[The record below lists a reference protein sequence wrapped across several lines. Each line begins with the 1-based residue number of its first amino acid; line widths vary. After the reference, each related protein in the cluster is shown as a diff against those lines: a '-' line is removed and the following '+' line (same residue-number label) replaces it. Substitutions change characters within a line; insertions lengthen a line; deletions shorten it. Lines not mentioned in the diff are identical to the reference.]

1 MLYIL
6 AFLVAIL
13 SVHWIHPRLVRIALD
28 KNIVDNPNARKL
40 QRRPTPVLGGI
51 AVFFGSVIGL
61 GCASI
66 TCDCSELFIVVVAMM
81 IMLYT
86 GTMDDILDL
95 SPALRFLIEIG
106 TVLLLIF
113 VGGYTLNDFHGLWG
127 LNQIPQGV
135 AIPLTV
141 FAAVGIINAIN
152 LIDGVDGLSSGY
164 CILTSLLFGMMFW
177 YVGDLLEVLEVLRRR
192 VVAAAAV
199 GLQVELELLDE
210 AAVDLVQIEVVA
222 VVGVAH
228 ELLRELHAGLVAL
241 GGGSGQIDAHQLV
254 AFVVVLAEELEER
267 VAVRGLA
274 AEVEVQYLL
283 GCEGL
288 LVHLQVAVD
297 ADDAGPHGVDVE
309 VDGLAERGAGRG
321 LAADGVPLIGEDTLA
336 DGGVGAL
343 AVDRDADAHGDLPV
357 LVGSRPTHVERDP
370 KSTFLSIHILHVL
383 TGCKFT
389 PPCAIL
395 EYAKRS

>member
-1 MLYIL
+1 M
-6 AFLVAIL
+6 
-13 SVHWIHPRLVRIALD
+13 VRIALD

-40 QRRPTPVLGGI
+40 QCRLTPVLGGI

-164 CILTSLLFGMMFW
+164 CILTSLLFGVMFW
-177 YVGDLLEVLEVLRRR
+177 YVGDRTMCMLA
-192 VVAAAAV
+192 VVAAGSLIPFFFHNVFGKSSKMFIGDGGTLVMGIVMSVFVIRILRHGSMSEVYDAV
-199 GLQVELELLDE
+199 N
-210 AAVDLVQIEVVA
+210 I
-222 VVGVAH
+222 
-228 ELLRELHAGLVAL
+228 GLVPFTLAVLSVPVFDTLRVMTTRILKRKSPFHPDKTHLHHMFIRL
-241 GGGSGQIDAHQLV
+241 GCSHAATTLAILILNF
-254 AFVVVLAEELEER
+254 FVVLCWWISYMV
-267 VAVRGLA
+267 GCSID
-274 AEVEVQYLL
+274 VQLY
-283 GCEGL
+283 
-288 LVHLQVAVD
+288 
-297 ADDAGPHGVDVE
+297 
-309 VDGLAERGAGRG
+309 
-321 LAADGVPLIGEDTLA
+321 I
-336 DGGVGAL
+336 
-343 AVDRDADAHGDLPV
+343 V
-357 LVGSRPTHVERDP
+357 LV
-370 KSTFLSIHILHVL
+370 LSILITSGLYNFMEWHIRHKTQFVRLLHRIGYRTHL
-383 TGCKFT
+383 NRTGIFFWLQKKMDR
-389 PPCAIL
+389 I
-395 EYAKRS
+395 

>member
-6 AFLVAIL
+6 SFLVAIL
-13 SVHWIHPRLVRIALD
+13 SAHWIYPRLVRIALD

-51 AVFFGSVIGL
+51 AVFFGLVIGL

-164 CILTSLLFGMMFW
+164 CILTSLLFGVMFW
-177 YVGDLLEVLEVLRRR
+177 YVGDRTMCMLA
-192 VVAAAAV
+192 VVAAGSLIPFFFHNVFGKSLKMFIGDGGTLVMGIVMSVFVIRILRHGSMSEVYDAV
-199 GLQVELELLDE
+199 N
-210 AAVDLVQIEVVA
+210 I
-222 VVGVAH
+222 
-228 ELLRELHAGLVAL
+228 GLVPFTLAVLSVPVFDTLRVMTTRILKRKSPFHPDKTHLHHMFIRL
-241 GGGSGQIDAHQLV
+241 GCSHAATTLAILILNF
-254 AFVVVLAEELEER
+254 FVVLCWWISYMI
-267 VAVRGLA
+267 GCSID
-274 AEVEVQYLL
+274 VQLY
-283 GCEGL
+283 
-288 LVHLQVAVD
+288 
-297 ADDAGPHGVDVE
+297 
-309 VDGLAERGAGRG
+309 
-321 LAADGVPLIGEDTLA
+321 I
-336 DGGVGAL
+336 
-343 AVDRDADAHGDLPV
+343 V
-357 LVGSRPTHVERDP
+357 LV
-370 KSTFLSIHILHVL
+370 LSILITSGLYNFMEWHIRHKTQFVRLLHRIGYRTHL
-383 TGCKFT
+383 NRTGIFFWLQK
-389 PPCAIL
+389 
-395 EYAKRS
+395 KMDRM

>member
-6 AFLVAIL
+6 SFLVAIL
-13 SVHWIHPRLVRIALD
+13 SAHWIHPRLVRIALD

-164 CILTSLLFGMMFW
+164 CILTSLLFGVMFW
-177 YVGDLLEVLEVLRRR
+177 YVGDRTMCMLA
-192 VVAAAAV
+192 VVAAGSLIPFFFHNVFGKSSKMFIGDGGTLVMGIVMSVFVLRILRHGSMSEVYDAV
-199 GLQVELELLDE
+199 N
-210 AAVDLVQIEVVA
+210 I
-222 VVGVAH
+222 
-228 ELLRELHAGLVAL
+228 GLVPFTLAVLSVPVFDTLRVMTTRILKRKSPFHPDKTHLHHMFIRL
-241 GGGSGQIDAHQLV
+241 GCSHAATTLAILILNF
-254 AFVVVLAEELEER
+254 FVVLCWWISYMI
-267 VAVRGLA
+267 GCSID
-274 AEVEVQYLL
+274 VQLY
-283 GCEGL
+283 
-288 LVHLQVAVD
+288 
-297 ADDAGPHGVDVE
+297 
-309 VDGLAERGAGRG
+309 
-321 LAADGVPLIGEDTLA
+321 I
-336 DGGVGAL
+336 
-343 AVDRDADAHGDLPV
+343 V
-357 LVGSRPTHVERDP
+357 LV
-370 KSTFLSIHILHVL
+370 LSILITSGLYNFMEWHIRHKTQFVRLLHRIGYRTHL
-383 TGCKFT
+383 NRTGIFFWSQK
-389 PPCAIL
+389 
-395 EYAKRS
+395 KMDRM

>member
-6 AFLVAIL
+6 SFLVAIL
-13 SVHWIHPRLVRIALD
+13 SAHWIHPRLVRIALD

-51 AVFFGSVIGL
+51 AVSFGSVIGL

-164 CILTSLLFGMMFW
+164 CILTSLLFGVMFW
-177 YVGDLLEVLEVLRRR
+177 YVGDRTMCMLA
-192 VVAAAAV
+192 VVAAGSLIPFFFHNVFGKNSKMFIGDGGTLVMGIVMSVFVIRILRHGSMSEVYDAAN
-199 GLQVELELLDE
+199 
-210 AAVDLVQIEVVA
+210 I
-222 VVGVAH
+222 
-228 ELLRELHAGLVAL
+228 GLVPFSLAVLSVPVFDTLRVMTTRILKRKSPFHPDKTHLHHMFIRL
-241 GGGSGQIDAHQLV
+241 GCSHAATTLAILILNF
-254 AFVVVLAEELEER
+254 FVVLCWWISYMA
-267 VAVRGLA
+267 GCSID
-274 AEVEVQYLL
+274 VQLY
-283 GCEGL
+283 
-288 LVHLQVAVD
+288 
-297 ADDAGPHGVDVE
+297 
-309 VDGLAERGAGRG
+309 
-321 LAADGVPLIGEDTLA
+321 I
-336 DGGVGAL
+336 
-343 AVDRDADAHGDLPV
+343 V
-357 LVGSRPTHVERDP
+357 LV
-370 KSTFLSIHILHVL
+370 LSILITSGLYNFMEWHIRHKTQFVRLLHRIGYRTHL
-383 TGCKFT
+383 NRTGIFFWLQK
-389 PPCAIL
+389 
-395 EYAKRS
+395 KMDRM

>member
-6 AFLVAIL
+6 SFLAAIL
-13 SVHWIHPRLVRIALD
+13 SAHWIHPRLVRIALD

-164 CILTSLLFGMMFW
+164 CILTSLLFGVMFW
-177 YVGDLLEVLEVLRRR
+177 YVGDRTMCMLA
-192 VVAAAAV
+192 VVAAGSLIPFFFHNVFGKSSKMFIGDGGTLVMGIVMSVFVIRILRHGSMSEVYDAV
-199 GLQVELELLDE
+199 N
-210 AAVDLVQIEVVA
+210 I
-222 VVGVAH
+222 
-228 ELLRELHAGLVAL
+228 GLVPFTLAVLSVPVFDTLRVMTTRILKRKSPFHPDKTHLHHMFIRL
-241 GGGSGQIDAHQLV
+241 GCSHAATTLAILILNF
-254 AFVVVLAEELEER
+254 FVVLCWWISYMI
-267 VAVRGLA
+267 GCSID
-274 AEVEVQYLL
+274 VQLY
-283 GCEGL
+283 
-288 LVHLQVAVD
+288 
-297 ADDAGPHGVDVE
+297 
-309 VDGLAERGAGRG
+309 
-321 LAADGVPLIGEDTLA
+321 I
-336 DGGVGAL
+336 
-343 AVDRDADAHGDLPV
+343 V
-357 LVGSRPTHVERDP
+357 LV
-370 KSTFLSIHILHVL
+370 LSILITSGLYNFMEWHIRHKTQFVRLLHRIGYRTHL
-383 TGCKFT
+383 NRTGIFFWSQK
-389 PPCAIL
+389 
-395 EYAKRS
+395 KMDRM

>member
-6 AFLVAIL
+6 SVLVAIL
-13 SVHWIHPRLVRIALD
+13 SAHWIHPRLVRIALD

-164 CILTSLLFGMMFW
+164 CILTSLLFGVMFW
-177 YVGDLLEVLEVLRRR
+177 YVGDRTMCMLA
-192 VVAAAAV
+192 VVAAGSLIPFFFHNVFGKSSKMFIGDGGTLVMGIVMSVFVIRILRHGSMSEVYDAV
-199 GLQVELELLDE
+199 N
-210 AAVDLVQIEVVA
+210 I
-222 VVGVAH
+222 
-228 ELLRELHAGLVAL
+228 GLVPFTLAVLSVPVFDTLRVMTTRILKRKSPFHPDKTHLHHMFIRL
-241 GGGSGQIDAHQLV
+241 GCSHAATTLAILILNF
-254 AFVVVLAEELEER
+254 FVVLCWWISYMI
-267 VAVRGLA
+267 GCSID
-274 AEVEVQYLL
+274 VQLY
-283 GCEGL
+283 
-288 LVHLQVAVD
+288 
-297 ADDAGPHGVDVE
+297 
-309 VDGLAERGAGRG
+309 
-321 LAADGVPLIGEDTLA
+321 I
-336 DGGVGAL
+336 
-343 AVDRDADAHGDLPV
+343 V
-357 LVGSRPTHVERDP
+357 LV
-370 KSTFLSIHILHVL
+370 LSILITSGLYNFMEWHIRHKTQFVRLLHRIGYRTHL
-383 TGCKFT
+383 NRTGIFFWLQK
-389 PPCAIL
+389 
-395 EYAKRS
+395 KMDRM

>member
-6 AFLVAIL
+6 SFLVAIL

-40 QRRPTPVLGGI
+40 QCRLTPILGGI

-164 CILTSLLFGMMFW
+164 CILTSLLFGVMFW
-177 YVGDLLEVLEVLRRR
+177 YVGDRTMGMLA
-192 VVAAAAV
+192 VVAAGSLIPFFFHNVFGKSSKMFIGDGGTLVMGIVMSVFVIRILRHGSMSEVYDAANI
-199 GLQVELELLDE
+199 GLIPFTLAVLSVPVFDTLRVMTTRILKRKSPFHPDKTHLHHMFIRLGCSH
-210 AAVDLVQIEVVA
+210 AATTLAI
-222 VVGVAH
+222 
-228 ELLRELHAGLVAL
+228 LILNF
-241 GGGSGQIDAHQLV
+241 
-254 AFVVVLAEELEER
+254 FVVLCWWISYMV
-267 VAVRGLA
+267 GCSID
-274 AEVEVQYLL
+274 VQLY
-283 GCEGL
+283 
-288 LVHLQVAVD
+288 
-297 ADDAGPHGVDVE
+297 
-309 VDGLAERGAGRG
+309 
-321 LAADGVPLIGEDTLA
+321 I
-336 DGGVGAL
+336 
-343 AVDRDADAHGDLPV
+343 V
-357 LVGSRPTHVERDP
+357 LV
-370 KSTFLSIHILHVL
+370 LSILITSGLYNFMEWHIRHKTQFVRLLHRIGYRTHL
-383 TGCKFT
+383 NRTGIFFWLQKKMDR
-389 PPCAIL
+389 I
-395 EYAKRS
+395 

>member
-6 AFLVAIL
+6 SFLVAIL
-13 SVHWIHPRLVRIALD
+13 SAHWIHPRLVRIALD

-164 CILTSLLFGMMFW
+164 CILTSLLFGVMFW
-177 YVGDLLEVLEVLRRR
+177 YVGDRTMCMLA
-192 VVAAAAV
+192 VVAAGSLIPFFFHNVFGKSSKMFIGDGGTLVMGIVMSVFVIRILRHGSMSEVYDAV
-199 GLQVELELLDE
+199 N
-210 AAVDLVQIEVVA
+210 I
-222 VVGVAH
+222 
-228 ELLRELHAGLVAL
+228 GLVPFTLAVLSVPVFDTLCVMTTRILKRKSPFHPDKTHLHHMFIRL
-241 GGGSGQIDAHQLV
+241 GCSHAATTLAILILNF
-254 AFVVVLAEELEER
+254 FVVLCWWISYMI
-267 VAVRGLA
+267 GCSID
-274 AEVEVQYLL
+274 VQLY
-283 GCEGL
+283 
-288 LVHLQVAVD
+288 
-297 ADDAGPHGVDVE
+297 
-309 VDGLAERGAGRG
+309 
-321 LAADGVPLIGEDTLA
+321 I
-336 DGGVGAL
+336 
-343 AVDRDADAHGDLPV
+343 V
-357 LVGSRPTHVERDP
+357 LV
-370 KSTFLSIHILHVL
+370 LSILITSGLYNFMEWHIRHKTQFVRLLHRIGYRTHL
-383 TGCKFT
+383 NRTGIFFWLQK
-389 PPCAIL
+389 
-395 EYAKRS
+395 KMDRM

>member
-6 AFLVAIL
+6 SFLVAIL
-13 SVHWIHPRLVRIALD
+13 SAHWIHPRLVRIALD

-51 AVFFGSVIGL
+51 AVSFGSVIGL

-164 CILTSLLFGMMFW
+164 CILTSLLFGVMFW
-177 YVGDLLEVLEVLRRR
+177 YVGDRTMCMLA
-192 VVAAAAV
+192 VVAAGSLIPFFFHNVFGKSSKMFIGDGGTLVMGIVMSVFVIRILRHGSMSEVYDAV
-199 GLQVELELLDE
+199 N
-210 AAVDLVQIEVVA
+210 I
-222 VVGVAH
+222 
-228 ELLRELHAGLVAL
+228 GLVPFTLAVLSVPVFDTLRVMTTRILKRKSPFHPDKTHLHHMFIRL
-241 GGGSGQIDAHQLV
+241 GCSHAATTLAILILNF
-254 AFVVVLAEELEER
+254 FVVLCWWISYMI
-267 VAVRGLA
+267 GCSID
-274 AEVEVQYLL
+274 VQLY
-283 GCEGL
+283 
-288 LVHLQVAVD
+288 
-297 ADDAGPHGVDVE
+297 
-309 VDGLAERGAGRG
+309 
-321 LAADGVPLIGEDTLA
+321 I
-336 DGGVGAL
+336 
-343 AVDRDADAHGDLPV
+343 V
-357 LVGSRPTHVERDP
+357 LV
-370 KSTFLSIHILHVL
+370 LSILITSGLYNFMEWHIRHKTQFVRLLHRIGYRTHL
-383 TGCKFT
+383 NRTGIFFWLQK
-389 PPCAIL
+389 
-395 EYAKRS
+395 KMDRM

>member
-6 AFLVAIL
+6 SFLVAIL
-13 SVHWIHPRLVRIALD
+13 SAHWIHPRLVRIALD

-152 LIDGVDGLSSGY
+152 LIDGVDGLLSGY
-164 CILTSLLFGMMFW
+164 CILTSLLFGVMFW
-177 YVGDLLEVLEVLRRR
+177 YVGDRTMCMLA
-192 VVAAAAV
+192 VVAAGSLIPFFFHNVFGKSSKMFIGDGGTLVMGIVMSVFVIRILRHGSMSEVYDAV
-199 GLQVELELLDE
+199 N
-210 AAVDLVQIEVVA
+210 I
-222 VVGVAH
+222 
-228 ELLRELHAGLVAL
+228 GLVPFTLAVLSVPVFDTLRVMTTRILKRKSPFHPDKTHLHHMFIRL
-241 GGGSGQIDAHQLV
+241 GCSHAATTLAILILNF
-254 AFVVVLAEELEER
+254 FVVLCWWISYMI
-267 VAVRGLA
+267 GCSID
-274 AEVEVQYLL
+274 VQLY
-283 GCEGL
+283 
-288 LVHLQVAVD
+288 
-297 ADDAGPHGVDVE
+297 
-309 VDGLAERGAGRG
+309 
-321 LAADGVPLIGEDTLA
+321 I
-336 DGGVGAL
+336 
-343 AVDRDADAHGDLPV
+343 V
-357 LVGSRPTHVERDP
+357 LV
-370 KSTFLSIHILHVL
+370 LSILITSGLYNFMEWHIRHKTQFVRLLHRIGYRTHL
-383 TGCKFT
+383 NRTGIFFWLQK
-389 PPCAIL
+389 
-395 EYAKRS
+395 KMDRM

>member
-6 AFLVAIL
+6 SFLVAIL

-164 CILTSLLFGMMFW
+164 CILTSLLFGVMFW
-177 YVGDLLEVLEVLRRR
+177 YVGDRTMCMLA
-192 VVAAAAV
+192 VVAAGSLIPFFFHNVFGKSSKMFIGDGGTLVMGIVMSVFVIRILRHGSMSEVYDAV
-199 GLQVELELLDE
+199 N
-210 AAVDLVQIEVVA
+210 I
-222 VVGVAH
+222 
-228 ELLRELHAGLVAL
+228 GLVPFTLAVLSVPVFDTLRVMTTRILKRKSPFHPDKTHLHHMFIRL
-241 GGGSGQIDAHQLV
+241 GCSHAATTLAILILNF
-254 AFVVVLAEELEER
+254 FVVLCWWISYMI
-267 VAVRGLA
+267 GCSID
-274 AEVEVQYLL
+274 VQLY
-283 GCEGL
+283 
-288 LVHLQVAVD
+288 
-297 ADDAGPHGVDVE
+297 
-309 VDGLAERGAGRG
+309 
-321 LAADGVPLIGEDTLA
+321 I
-336 DGGVGAL
+336 
-343 AVDRDADAHGDLPV
+343 V
-357 LVGSRPTHVERDP
+357 LV
-370 KSTFLSIHILHVL
+370 LSILITSGLYNFMEWHIRHKTQFVRLLHRIGYRPHL
-383 TGCKFT
+383 NRTGIFFWLQK
-389 PPCAIL
+389 
-395 EYAKRS
+395 KMDRM

>member
-6 AFLVAIL
+6 SFLVAIL
-13 SVHWIHPRLVRIALD
+13 SAHWIHPRLVRIALD

-152 LIDGVDGLSSGY
+152 QIDGVDGLSSGY
-164 CILTSLLFGMMFW
+164 CILTSLLFGVMFW
-177 YVGDLLEVLEVLRRR
+177 YVGDRTMCMLA
-192 VVAAAAV
+192 VVAAGSLISFFFHNVFGKSSKMFIGDGGTLVMGIVMSVFVIRILRHGSMSEVYDAANI
-199 GLQVELELLDE
+199 GLIPFTL
-210 AAVDLVQIEVVA
+210 AVLSVPVFDT
-222 VVGVAH
+222 
-228 ELLRELHAGLVAL
+228 LRVMTTRILKRKSPFHPDKTHLHHMFIRL
-241 GGGSGQIDAHQLV
+241 GCSHATTTLAILILNF
-254 AFVVVLAEELEER
+254 FVVLCWWISYMV
-267 VAVRGLA
+267 GCSID
-274 AEVEVQYLL
+274 VQLY
-283 GCEGL
+283 
-288 LVHLQVAVD
+288 
-297 ADDAGPHGVDVE
+297 
-309 VDGLAERGAGRG
+309 
-321 LAADGVPLIGEDTLA
+321 I
-336 DGGVGAL
+336 
-343 AVDRDADAHGDLPV
+343 V
-357 LVGSRPTHVERDP
+357 LV
-370 KSTFLSIHILHVL
+370 LSILITSGLYNFMEWHIRHKTQFVRLLHRIGYRTHL
-383 TGCKFT
+383 NRTGIFFWLQK
-389 PPCAIL
+389 
-395 EYAKRS
+395 KMDRM

>member
-6 AFLVAIL
+6 SFLVAIL
-13 SVHWIHPRLVRIALD
+13 SAHWIHPRLVRIALD

-66 TCDCSELFIVVVAMM
+66 TCDCSELFIVVVAML

-164 CILTSLLFGMMFW
+164 CILTSLLFGVMFW
-177 YVGDLLEVLEVLRRR
+177 YVGDRTMCMLA
-192 VVAAAAV
+192 VVAAGSLIPFFFHNVFGKSSKMFIGDGGTLVMGIVMSVFVIRILRHGSMSEVYDAV
-199 GLQVELELLDE
+199 N
-210 AAVDLVQIEVVA
+210 I
-222 VVGVAH
+222 
-228 ELLRELHAGLVAL
+228 GLVPFTLAVLSVPVFDTLRVMTTRILKRKSPFHPDKTHLHHMFIRL
-241 GGGSGQIDAHQLV
+241 GCSHAATTLAILILNF
-254 AFVVVLAEELEER
+254 FVVLCWWISYMI
-267 VAVRGLA
+267 GCSID
-274 AEVEVQYLL
+274 VQLY
-283 GCEGL
+283 
-288 LVHLQVAVD
+288 
-297 ADDAGPHGVDVE
+297 
-309 VDGLAERGAGRG
+309 
-321 LAADGVPLIGEDTLA
+321 I
-336 DGGVGAL
+336 
-343 AVDRDADAHGDLPV
+343 V
-357 LVGSRPTHVERDP
+357 LV
-370 KSTFLSIHILHVL
+370 LSILITSGLYNFMEWHIRHKTQFVRLLHRIGYRTHL
-383 TGCKFT
+383 NRTGIFFWLQK
-389 PPCAIL
+389 
-395 EYAKRS
+395 KMDRM

>member
-6 AFLVAIL
+6 SFLVAIL
-13 SVHWIHPRLVRIALD
+13 SAHWIHPRLVRIALD

-164 CILTSLLFGMMFW
+164 CILTSLLFGVMFW
-177 YVGDLLEVLEVLRRR
+177 YVGDRTMCMLA
-192 VVAAAAV
+192 VVAAGSLIPFFFYNVFGKSSKMFIGDGGTLVMGIVMSVFVIRILRHGSMSEVYDAV
-199 GLQVELELLDE
+199 N
-210 AAVDLVQIEVVA
+210 I
-222 VVGVAH
+222 
-228 ELLRELHAGLVAL
+228 GLVPFTLAVLSVPVFDTLRVMTTRILKRKSPFHPDKTHLHHMFIRL
-241 GGGSGQIDAHQLV
+241 GCSHAATTLAILILNF
-254 AFVVVLAEELEER
+254 FVVLCWWISYMI
-267 VAVRGLA
+267 GCSID
-274 AEVEVQYLL
+274 VQLY
-283 GCEGL
+283 
-288 LVHLQVAVD
+288 
-297 ADDAGPHGVDVE
+297 
-309 VDGLAERGAGRG
+309 
-321 LAADGVPLIGEDTLA
+321 I
-336 DGGVGAL
+336 
-343 AVDRDADAHGDLPV
+343 V
-357 LVGSRPTHVERDP
+357 LV
-370 KSTFLSIHILHVL
+370 LSILITSGLYNFMEWHIRHKTQFVRLLHRIGYRTHL
-383 TGCKFT
+383 NRTGIFFWLQK
-389 PPCAIL
+389 
-395 EYAKRS
+395 KMDRM

>member
-6 AFLVAIL
+6 SFLVAIL

-95 SPALRFLIEIG
+95 SPVLRFLIEIG

-152 LIDGVDGLSSGY
+152 LIDGADGLSSGY
-164 CILTSLLFGMMFW
+164 CILTSLLFGVMFW
-177 YVGDLLEVLEVLRRR
+177 YVGDRTMGMLA
-192 VVAAAAV
+192 VVAAGSLIPFFFHNVFGKNSKMFIGDGGTLVMGIVMSVFVIRILRHGSMSEVYDAANI
-199 GLQVELELLDE
+199 GLVPFTLAVLSVPVFDTLRVMTTRILKRKSPFHPDKTHLHHMFIRLGCSHAATTLAILILNFFVELCWWVSYMAGCSID
-210 AAVDLVQIEVVA
+210 VQLYI
-222 VVGVAH
+222 
-228 ELLRELHAGLVAL
+228 
-241 GGGSGQIDAHQLV
+241 
-254 AFVVVLAEELEER
+254 
-267 VAVRGLA
+267 
-274 AEVEVQYLL
+274 
-283 GCEGL
+283 
-288 LVHLQVAVD
+288 
-297 ADDAGPHGVDVE
+297 
-309 VDGLAERGAGRG
+309 
-321 LAADGVPLIGEDTLA
+321 
-336 DGGVGAL
+336 
-343 AVDRDADAHGDLPV
+343 V
-357 LVGSRPTHVERDP
+357 LV
-370 KSTFLSIHILHVL
+370 LSILITFGLYNFMEWHIRHKTQFVRLLHRIGYRTHL
-383 TGCKFT
+383 NRTGIFFWFQRIADK
-389 PPCAIL
+389 
-395 EYAKRS
+395 

>member
-1 MLYIL
+1 MLYIIS
-6 AFLVAIL
+6 FLVAIL
-13 SVHWIHPRLVRIALD
+13 SAHWIHPRLVRIALD

-164 CILTSLLFGMMFW
+164 CILTSLLFGVMFW
-177 YVGDLLEVLEVLRRR
+177 YVGDRTMCMLA
-192 VVAAAAV
+192 VVAAGSLIPFFFHNVFGKSSKMFIGDGGTLVMGIVMSVFVIRILRHGSMSEVYDAV
-199 GLQVELELLDE
+199 N
-210 AAVDLVQIEVVA
+210 I
-222 VVGVAH
+222 
-228 ELLRELHAGLVAL
+228 GLVPFTLAVLSVPVFDTLRVMTTRILKRKSPFHPDKTHLHHMFIRL
-241 GGGSGQIDAHQLV
+241 GCSHAATTLAILILNF
-254 AFVVVLAEELEER
+254 FVVLCWWISYMI
-267 VAVRGLA
+267 GCSID
-274 AEVEVQYLL
+274 VQLY
-283 GCEGL
+283 
-288 LVHLQVAVD
+288 
-297 ADDAGPHGVDVE
+297 
-309 VDGLAERGAGRG
+309 
-321 LAADGVPLIGEDTLA
+321 I
-336 DGGVGAL
+336 
-343 AVDRDADAHGDLPV
+343 V
-357 LVGSRPTHVERDP
+357 LV
-370 KSTFLSIHILHVL
+370 LSILITSGLYNFMEWHIRHKTQFVRLLHRIGYRTHL
-383 TGCKFT
+383 NRTGIFFWLQK
-389 PPCAIL
+389 
-395 EYAKRS
+395 KMDRM

>member
-1 MLYIL
+1 M
-6 AFLVAIL
+6 
-13 SVHWIHPRLVRIALD
+13 
-28 KNIVDNPNARKL
+28 
-40 QRRPTPVLGGI
+40 
-51 AVFFGSVIGL
+51 
-61 GCASI
+61 
-66 TCDCSELFIVVVAMM
+66 
-81 IMLYT
+81 
-86 GTMDDILDL
+86 
-95 SPALRFLIEIG
+95 
-106 TVLLLIF
+106 
-113 VGGYTLNDFHGLWG
+113 
-127 LNQIPQGV
+127 
-135 AIPLTV
+135 
-141 FAAVGIINAIN
+141 
-152 LIDGVDGLSSGY
+152 
-164 CILTSLLFGMMFW
+164 
-177 YVGDLLEVLEVLRRR
+177 GDLLEVLEVLRRR

-274 AEVEVQYLL
+274 AEVEVQHLL

-370 KSTFLSIHILHVL
+370 KVL
-383 TGCKFT
+383 FVDSYT
-389 PPCAIL
+389 PCVNGL
-395 EYAKRS
+395 

>member
-6 AFLVAIL
+6 SFLVAIL

-95 SPALRFLIEIG
+95 SPVLRFLIEIG

-164 CILTSLLFGMMFW
+164 CILTSLLFGVMFW
-177 YVGDLLEVLEVLRRR
+177 YVGDRTMGMLA
-192 VVAAAAV
+192 VVAAGSLIPFFFHNVFGKNSKMFIGDGGTLVMGIVMSVFVIRILRHGSMSEVYDAANI
-199 GLQVELELLDE
+199 GLVPFTLAVLSVPVFDTLRVMTTRILKRKSPFHPDKTHLHHMFIRLGCSHAATTLAILILNFFVELCWWVSYMAGCSID
-210 AAVDLVQIEVVA
+210 VQLYI
-222 VVGVAH
+222 
-228 ELLRELHAGLVAL
+228 
-241 GGGSGQIDAHQLV
+241 
-254 AFVVVLAEELEER
+254 
-267 VAVRGLA
+267 
-274 AEVEVQYLL
+274 
-283 GCEGL
+283 
-288 LVHLQVAVD
+288 
-297 ADDAGPHGVDVE
+297 
-309 VDGLAERGAGRG
+309 
-321 LAADGVPLIGEDTLA
+321 
-336 DGGVGAL
+336 
-343 AVDRDADAHGDLPV
+343 V
-357 LVGSRPTHVERDP
+357 LV
-370 KSTFLSIHILHVL
+370 LSILITFGLYNFMEWHIRHKTQFVRLLHRIGYRTHL
-383 TGCKFT
+383 NRTGIFFWFQRIADK
-389 PPCAIL
+389 
-395 EYAKRS
+395 

>member
-6 AFLVAIL
+6 SFLVAIL
-13 SVHWIHPRLVRIALD
+13 SAHWIHPRLVRIALD

-141 FAAVGIINAIN
+141 FTAVGIINAIN

-164 CILTSLLFGMMFW
+164 CILTSLLFGVMFW
-177 YVGDLLEVLEVLRRR
+177 YVGDRTMCMLA
-192 VVAAAAV
+192 VVAAGSLIPFFFHNVFGKSSKMFIGDGGTLVMGIVMSVFVIRILRHGSMSEVYDAV
-199 GLQVELELLDE
+199 N
-210 AAVDLVQIEVVA
+210 I
-222 VVGVAH
+222 
-228 ELLRELHAGLVAL
+228 GLVPFTLAVLSVPVFDTLRVMTTRILKRKSPFHPDKTHLHHMFIRL
-241 GGGSGQIDAHQLV
+241 GCSHAATTLAILILNF
-254 AFVVVLAEELEER
+254 FVVLCWWISYMI
-267 VAVRGLA
+267 GCSID
-274 AEVEVQYLL
+274 VQLY
-283 GCEGL
+283 
-288 LVHLQVAVD
+288 
-297 ADDAGPHGVDVE
+297 
-309 VDGLAERGAGRG
+309 
-321 LAADGVPLIGEDTLA
+321 I
-336 DGGVGAL
+336 
-343 AVDRDADAHGDLPV
+343 V
-357 LVGSRPTHVERDP
+357 LV
-370 KSTFLSIHILHVL
+370 LSILITSGLYNFMEWHIRHKTQFVRLLHRIGYRTHL
-383 TGCKFT
+383 NRTGIFFWLQK
-389 PPCAIL
+389 
-395 EYAKRS
+395 KMDRM

>member
-6 AFLVAIL
+6 SFLIALL
-13 SVHWIHPRLVRIALD
+13 SVRWIHPRLVKIALD

-40 QRRPTPVLGGI
+40 QRKPVPVLGGI

-113 VGGYTLNDFHGLWG
+113 VGGYTLNDFHGLWD

-164 CILTSLLFGMMFW
+164 CILTSLLFGVMFW
-177 YVGDLLEVLEVLRRR
+177 YVGDRTMCMLA
-192 VVAAAAV
+192 VVAAGSLIPFFFHNVFGKSSKMFIGDGGTLVMGIVMSVFVIRVLRHGSMSEVYDAAN
-199 GLQVELELLDE
+199 
-210 AAVDLVQIEVVA
+210 I
-222 VVGVAH
+222 
-228 ELLRELHAGLVAL
+228 GLVPFTLAVLSVPVFDTLRVMTTRILKRKSPFHPDKTHLHHMFIRL
-241 GGGSGQIDAHQLV
+241 GCSHAATTLAILILSF
-254 AFVVVLAEELEER
+254 FVVLCWWISCMVGCLIDVQLYIVLA
-267 VAVRGLA
+267 
-274 AEVEVQYLL
+274 
-283 GCEGL
+283 
-288 LVHLQVAVD
+288 
-297 ADDAGPHGVDVE
+297 
-309 VDGLAERGAGRG
+309 
-321 LAADGVPLIGEDTLA
+321 
-336 DGGVGAL
+336 
-343 AVDRDADAHGDLPV
+343 
-357 LVGSRPTHVERDP
+357 
-370 KSTFLSIHILHVL
+370 LSILITFGLYNFMEWHIRHKTQFVRLLHRIGYRTHL
-383 TGCKFT
+383 NRTGIFFWLQKI
-389 PPCAIL
+389 AD
-395 EYAKRS
+395 K

>member
-6 AFLVAIL
+6 SFLVAIL
-13 SVHWIHPRLVRIALD
+13 SAHWIHPRLVRIALD

-152 LIDGVDGLSSGY
+152 LIDGADGLSSGY
-164 CILTSLLFGMMFW
+164 CILTSLLFGVMFW
-177 YVGDLLEVLEVLRRR
+177 YVGDRTMCMLA
-192 VVAAAAV
+192 VVAAGSLIPFFFHNVFGKSSKMFIGDGGTLVMGIVMSVFVIRILRHGSMSEVYDAV
-199 GLQVELELLDE
+199 N
-210 AAVDLVQIEVVA
+210 I
-222 VVGVAH
+222 
-228 ELLRELHAGLVAL
+228 GLVPFTLAVLSVPVFDTLRVMTTRILKRKSPFHPDKTHLHHMFIRL
-241 GGGSGQIDAHQLV
+241 GCSHAATTLAILILNF
-254 AFVVVLAEELEER
+254 FVVLCWWISYMI
-267 VAVRGLA
+267 GCSID
-274 AEVEVQYLL
+274 VQLY
-283 GCEGL
+283 
-288 LVHLQVAVD
+288 
-297 ADDAGPHGVDVE
+297 
-309 VDGLAERGAGRG
+309 
-321 LAADGVPLIGEDTLA
+321 I
-336 DGGVGAL
+336 
-343 AVDRDADAHGDLPV
+343 V
-357 LVGSRPTHVERDP
+357 LV
-370 KSTFLSIHILHVL
+370 LSILITSGLYNFMEWHIRHKTQFVRLLHRIGYRTHL
-383 TGCKFT
+383 NRTGIFFWLQK
-389 PPCAIL
+389 
-395 EYAKRS
+395 KMDRM